1 MQYPSMVV
9 RLAALAM
16 GAALAVVSGGG
27 RASAQETRETRA
39 RLDQPATGGDA
50 YFSSIYRNFYLTYR
64 LGADD
69 EIAVRVVNQPDYS
82 VERVKVSA
90 LGRIYLPLVGDVE
103 VAGMTLSELD
113 EKLRVEFG
121 EYVRSPTL
129 SVDLVTANSSKV
141 GVLGEVVQPG
151 IVVMN
156 RPMTILDAISA
167 SGGFTD
173 FGKKSDVTLLRQT
186 GGGQYRTM
194 DVNVKRLL
202 EGKGKPEENVTLQAG
217 DTIVVHGNIKKG
229 LAFISSLAGFG
240 TFTNFVVQGR
250 K

>member
-1 MQYPSMVV
+1 MQRHLMCI
-9 RLAALAM
+9 RLSALAL
-16 GAALAVVSGGG
+16 GAALVVSVSGG
-27 RASAQETRETRA
+27 RATAQTPAAERA
-39 RLDQPATGGDA
+39 RLDAPASGDEA

-69 EIAVRVVNQPDYS
+69 ELAVRVVNQPDYS

-90 LGRIYLPLVGDVE
+90 LGRIYLPLVGDVA
-103 VAGMTLSELD
+103 VAGMTLAELD

-121 EYVRSPTL
+121 EYVKSPTL

-167 SGGFTD
+167 SGGFTN

-186 GGGQYRTM
+186 GGGQYTTM

-202 EGKGKPEENVTLQAG
+202 EGKGKPEENVSLQAG